1 MVLFVGLPKPV
12 RHALKWDAI
21 SAAVGGLSAGAMLP
35 FLGVILRRD
44 LGASAFLIAVLG
56 ASWSVGNLFNPLM
69 AYHLRGRVKL
79 PYAVWPPII
88 SRALYLFM
96 PLAVVAPVFAGIA
109 VLAAGIGALASPAY
123 AAVIRDAYPVERR
136 GFLMGVVRVVWVA
149 GAMTGALCGGFL
161 LERFGYRWVF
171 PVLAVIAIVGVAA
184 FARIGVPAAPDESE
198 ARRTD
203 VFEAFRVLLTDRLFR
218 LYAAAFFLWGFG
230 NLMLSPVIPVFQ
242 VDELRIS
249 DRWVGYLATV
259 ASGLSMV
266 GFIFWGRLLDRSGP
280 FRLLLGMLGFAA
292 IGPLTYFFSHSL
304 PPLLLAVAAQGVAM
318 AGGELGYINAA
329 MRFGRREAVTYYAG
343 MFAFLQ
349 ALRGL
354 SAPFIGAALSEW
366 LGPRPV
372 FLIPLGLWG
381 ISALIAVIGWRRAQR
396 QPTPEP

>member
-1 MVLFVGLPKPV
+1 MILFPDLSKPV
-12 RHALKWDAI
+12 RHALKWDSI
-21 SAAVGGLSAGAMLP
+21 SAAVGGLSVGAMFP

-44 LGASAFLIAVLG
+44 LGASAFLIAMLG
-56 ASWSVGNLFNPLM
+56 ASWSLGNLFNPLM

-88 SRALYLFM
+88 SRVLYLFM
-96 PLAVVAPVFAGIA
+96 PFAVTAPVFAGIA
-109 VLAAGIGALASPAY
+109 VLAAAIGALATPAY

-149 GAMTGALCGGFL
+149 GAMIGALAGGFL
-161 LERFGYRWVF
+161 LERFSYRWVF
-171 PVLAVIAIVGVAA
+171 PVLAVIAIAGVAA

-218 LYAAAFFLWGFG
+218 LYAASFFLWGFG
-230 NLMLSPVIPVFQ
+230 NIILIPVFPVFQ
-242 VDELRIS
+242 WDILHIS
-249 DRWVGYLATV
+249 NRWVGYLATV
-259 ASGLSMV
+259 AAGASMV
-266 GFIFWGRLLDRSGP
+266 GFIVWGRLLDRSGP

-292 IGPLTYFFSHSL
+292 VTPLTYFLSHSL
-304 PPLLLAVAAQGVAM
+304 PPLLIAAAAQGMAM
-318 AGGELGYINAA
+318 AAGELGYVNAA

-349 ALRGL
+349 AVRGIPG
-354 SAPFIGAALSEW
+354 PFIGAALSEW

-372 FLIPLGLWG
+372 FLIPLGLWL
-381 ISALIAVIGWRRAQR
+381 ISALVAVIGWRRARGQLDP
-396 QPTPEP
+396 QP

>member
-1 MVLFVGLPKPV
+1 MILFPDLSKPV
-12 RHALKWDAI
+12 RHALKWDSI
-21 SAAVGGLSAGAMLP
+21 SAAVGGLSVGAMFP

-79 PYAVWPPII
+79 PYAVWPPIV
-88 SRALYLFM
+88 SRLLYLFM
-96 PLAVVAPVFAGIA
+96 PFAVTAPIFAAIAVVAGA
-109 VLAAGIGALASPAY
+109 IGALATPAY

-149 GAMTGALCGGFL
+149 GSMIGALAGGFV
-161 LERFGYRWVF
+161 LERFSYRWVF
-171 PVLAVIAIVGVAA
+171 PVLAAIAIAGVAA

-203 VFEAFRVLLTDRLFR
+203 VFEAFRVLLRDRLFR

-249 DRWVGYLATV
+249 NRWVGYLATV
-259 ASGLSMV
+259 ASGVSMV
-266 GFIFWGRLLDRSGP
+266 GFIVWGRLLDRSGP

-292 IGPLTYFFSHSL
+292 IGPLTYFFTHSL
-304 PPLLLAVAAQGVAM
+304 PPLLLAVAAQGMAM
-318 AGGELGYINAA
+318 AGGELGYVNAA

-349 ALRGL
+349 ALRGIPG
-354 SAPFIGAALSEW
+354 PFIGAALSEW
-366 LGPRPV
+366 LTPRAV
-372 FLIPLGLWG
+372 FLIPLGLWTV
-381 ISALIAVIGWRRAQR
+381 SAVIAVIGWRRAGGQLDP
-396 QPTPEP
+396 QP